1 MTGDSNVTVAGWGTT
16 REGGSQS
23 RYLKHVS
30 VPLVSNRICQ
40 RSYGFI
46 NDGHICAGKYRQGG
60 KDSCQGDSGGPLWW
74 VDPLSHQVLQVHIL
88 EIFFGS
94 FSTLFSF

>member
-1 MTGDSNVTVAGWGTT
+1 MSDDPNVNVAGWGAT
-16 REGGSQS
+16 REDGKVS
-23 RYLKHVS
+23 RYLKHVT
-30 VPLVSNRICQ
+30 VPLVSNKICQ

-74 VDPLSHQVLQVHIL
+74 VDPEYHEPIQVL
-88 EIFFGS
+88 F
-94 FSTLFSF
+94 